1 MQVLVV
7 EDEPIIALDTA
18 EMLTEAG
25 HEVAG
30 PASTVEEAVRLAERT
45 IPDLA
50 LIDINLCGHE
60 EGPAVARALW
70 ERYRIP
76 CLFVSAQPAQ
86 ARQHRDVSVGVLT
99 KPFVSR
105 ELLASVPAACAA
117 AQGEETRS
125 WRPKNLELW
134 DRRATAAAGA
144 EAVLLPA

>member
-7 EDEPIIALDTA
+7 EDEPIIAMDTA

-25 HEVAG
+25 HEVTG
-30 PASTVEEAVRLAERT
+30 PASTAEEAVRLAEST
-45 IPDLA
+45 APDLA

-60 EGPAVARALW
+60 DGPRVARALW

-117 AQGEETRS
+117 ALGEEPRS
-125 WRPKNLELW
+125 WRPRNLELW
-134 DRRATAAAGA
+134 ARQAMSGA
-144 EAVLLPA
+144 VADPALLVS

>member
-25 HEVAG
+25 HEVTG
-30 PASTVEEAVRLAERT
+30 PASTVEEAVRLAACNT
-45 IPDLA
+45 PDLA

-60 EGPAVARALW
+60 DGPAVARALW

-117 AQGEETRS
+117 AHGEESRS

-134 DRRATAAAGA
+134 DLHVTGGIVAD
-144 EAVLLPA
+144 PALVPH

>member
-18 EMLTEAG
+18 EMLMEAG
-25 HEVAG
+25 HGVTG
-30 PASTVEEAVRLAERT
+30 PASTVEEAVRLAEGGA
-45 IPDLA
+45 PDLA

-60 EGPAVARALW
+60 DGPRVARALW
-70 ERYRIP
+70 ELYRIP

-99 KPFVSR
+99 KPFLSR

-117 AQGEETRS
+117 AHGQESRS

-134 DRRATAAAGA
+134 DSQALCGTVAD
-144 EAVLLPA
+144 PALAPA

>member
-25 HEVAG
+25 HEVSG
-30 PASTVEEAVRLAERT
+30 PASTVDEAVRLAESAQ
-45 IPDLA
+45 PDLA
-50 LIDINLCGHE
+50 LIDINLCGQE
-60 EGPAVARALW
+60 DGPRVARALW

-86 ARQHRDVSVGVLT
+86 ARQHRDVAVGVLS

-117 AQGEETRS
+117 AHGHESRS
-125 WRPKNLELW
+125 WQPKNLELW
-134 DRRATAAAGA
+134 DREATAGA
-144 EAVLLPA
+144 LAEPTLASC